1 MSKKQQ
7 IKKFVFSRIS
17 KNELEKHIEI
27 RNGEVF
33 EDCLGF
39 GSYNDFRKKNE
50 EIIKA
55 LSKKEVNWLLILI
68 DNITIKKMSNMDK
81 DDMID
86 FTSSGFCWNNDGK
99 LVIFNEK

>member
-7 IKKFVFSRIS
+7 IKEFVFSRIS

-86 FTSSGFCWNNDGK
+86 FTSSGFCWNSHGK

>member
-7 IKKFVFSRIS
+7 IKEFVFSSIS

-55 LSKKEVNWLLILI
+55 LSQKEVNSLLILI
-68 DNITIKKMSNMDK
+68 DYISNNKICNMDK

-86 FTSSGFCWNNDGK
+86 FTSSGFCWNSHGK

>member
-7 IKKFVFSRIS
+7 IKEFVFSRIS
-17 KNELEKHIEI
+17 KKELEDRIEI

-39 GSYNDFRKKNE
+39 GSYSDFTKKNE

-55 LSKKEVNWLLILI
+55 LSQKEVNSLLILI
-68 DNITIKKMSNMDK
+68 DYISNNKICNMDK

-86 FTSSGFCWNNDGK
+86 FTSSGFCWNSHGK